1 MSPFDKSGQSG
12 SAGRNLGIFRP
23 VRDFREKSVQHIA
36 LGAAARPHGRGIAT
50 ETGEKDRQ
58 FATTLARGL
67 DVLRAFGPDA
77 LRLGNK
83 DIVARTG
90 LPKATVSR
98 LTYTLTQLGY
108 LRRNAHQN
116 KYELA
121 PQALGLCQPLL
132 AGLPM
137 RHAAR
142 PALERLAAETHG
154 TAGLAVCDRTAMVC
168 IEAVNARAVPAALE
182 IGAAMPM
189 LASAPGLAYIAGC
202 STEERAA
209 LLNRL
214 RVRDENGFRGAE
226 ASVDAALDEHR
237 ANGCCMSRGEPL
249 VAAAFVRRPGHDAV
263 VVFCALN
270 GVDRAAE
277 RALAGKLAETARAV
291 EQSLRAE
298 A

>member
-1 MSPFDKSGQSG
+1 MHQTIQVPGNGPYS
-12 SAGRNLGIFRP
+12 
-23 VRDFREKSVQHIA
+23 
-36 LGAAARPHGRGIAT
+36 RGITT
-50 ETGEKDRQ
+50 ESGEKDRQ

-137 RHAAR
+137 RHSAR

-154 TAGLAVCDRTAMVC
+154 TAGLAVCDRTSMVS
-168 IEAVNARAVPAALE
+168 IESVNARTVPAALE
-182 IGAAMPM
+182 IGASMPI
-189 LASAPGLAYIAGC
+189 LSSAQGLAFVAGC
-202 STEERAA
+202 TPEERTA

-214 RVRDENGFRGAE
+214 RVRDEQGFRLAE
-226 ASVDAALDEHR
+226 GGIDAALDEFR
-237 ANGCCMSRGEPL
+237 INGCCVSRGEPMIM
-249 VAAAFVRRPGHDAV
+249 ATAVRRAGQEPM
-263 VVFCALN
+263 VVFCAIPGGDRG
-270 GVDRAAE
+270 GVAARLLEASRAI
-277 RALAGKLAETARAV
+277 
-291 EQSLRAE
+291 EQVLRAE

>member
-1 MSPFDKSGQSG
+1 MVPFPKSGQSG
-12 SAGRNLGIFRP
+12 FAGRNL
-23 VRDFREKSVQHIA
+23 SVYQGLQGDNVHLTA
-36 LGAAARPHGRGIAT
+36 LGAAARLHGRGIAT

-132 AGLPM
+132 AGMPM

-142 PALERLAAETHG
+142 PTLERLAAEARG

-168 IEAVNARAVPAALE
+168 IEAVDSRAVPAALE
-182 IGAAMPM
+182 IGAAMPI
-189 LASAPGLAYIAGC
+189 LASAPGLAYVAGC
-202 STEERAA
+202 SPDERTA

-214 RVRDENGFRGAE
+214 RVRDEHGFRGAE
-226 ASVDAALDEHR
+226 VAVDAALDEHR
-237 ANGCCMSRGEPL
+237 ENGCCMSRGEPPL
-249 VAAAFVRRPGHDAV
+249 AAAFVRRPGQDPV
-263 VVFCALN
+263 VVFCALT
-270 GVDRAAE
+270 GSDRAGE
-277 RALAGKLAETARAV
+277 RPLAAKLAEAARAI
-291 EQSLRAE
+291 EQSLRVDA
-298 A
+298 

>member
-1 MSPFDKSGQSG
+1 MLHSINGPVHG
-12 SAGRNLGIFRP
+12 SH
-23 VRDFREKSVQHIA
+23 S
-36 LGAAARPHGRGIAT
+36 RGITT

-121 PQALGLCQPLL
+121 PQALGICQPLL

-137 RHAAR
+137 RHSAR
-142 PALERLAAETHG
+142 PALERLAADTQG
-154 TAGLAVCDRTAMVC
+154 TAGLALCDRTSMVA
-168 IEAVNARAVPAALE
+168 IESVNARSVPAALE
-182 IGAAMPM
+182 IGAAMPI
-189 LASAPGLAYIAGC
+189 LGSAPGLAFVAGC
-202 STEERAA
+202 TPEERTA

-214 RVRDENGFRGAE
+214 RVRDEQGFRMAE
-226 ASVDAALDEHR
+226 GGIDAALEDFR
-237 ANGCCMSRGEPL
+237 VNGCCVARGDPL
-249 VAAAFVRRPGHDAV
+249 IAATAVRRAGQEPM
-263 VVFCALN
+263 VVFCAIP
-270 GVDRAAE
+270 GGDRGGERGYAARLLE
-277 RALAGKLAETARAV
+277 AGRAI
-291 EQSLRAE
+291 EQVLRTE
-298 A
+298 G

>member
-1 MSPFDKSGQSG
+1 MHQCINPGEKNMQHVL
-12 SAGRNLGIFRP
+12 AATPAAP
-23 VRDFREKSVQHIA
+23 VRRT
-36 LGAAARPHGRGIAT
+36 LT

-67 DVLRAFGPDA
+67 DVLRSFGPDA

-83 DIVARTG
+83 EIVARTG

-132 AGLPM
+132 AGLPI

-142 PALERLAAETHG
+142 PALERLAAETG
-154 TAGLAVCDRTAMVC
+154 ATAGLAICDRSSMVC
-168 IEAVNARAVPAALE
+168 IESAHPRNVPAALE

-189 LASAPGLAYIAGC
+189 LASAAGLAFIAGC
-202 STEERAA
+202 TPDERTA

-214 RVRDENGFRGAE
+214 RVGDEDGYRHAE
-226 ASVDAALDEHR
+226 PAIEVALEEHR
-237 ANGCCMSRGEPL
+237 AQGCCVRRGDYTI
-249 VAAAFVRRPGHDAV
+249 AAAPVRRPGYESC
-263 VVFCALN
+263 VVFGALK
-270 GVDRAAE
+270 GADRAAE
-277 RALAGKLAETARAV
+277 RLLLTRLGEAARAIDHNTARGDD
-291 EQSLRAE
+291 
-298 A
+298 

>member
-1 MSPFDKSGQSG
+1 MQQTMNGLANGLNS
-12 SAGRNLGIFRP
+12 
-23 VRDFREKSVQHIA
+23 
-36 LGAAARPHGRGIAT
+36 RGITT

-137 RHAAR
+137 RHSAR
-142 PALERLAAETHG
+142 PALERLAADTQG
-154 TAGLAVCDRTAMVC
+154 TAGLAVCDRTSMVA
-168 IEAVNARAVPAALE
+168 IESVNSRSVPAALE
-182 IGAAMPM
+182 IGAAMPI
-189 LASAPGLAYIAGC
+189 LSSAPGLAFVAGC
-202 STEERAA
+202 TPEERTA

-214 RVRDENGFRGAE
+214 RVRDEHNFRLAE
-226 ASVDAALDEHR
+226 GGIDAALDEYR
-237 ANGCCMSRGEPL
+237 VNGCCMSRGEPL
-249 VAAAFVRRPGHDAV
+249 IVATAVRRAGQEPM
-263 VVFCALN
+263 VVFCAMAGGDR
-270 GVDRAAE
+270 GVAARLLEAGRAIE
-277 RALAGKLAETARAV
+277 QVLRSET
-291 EQSLRAE
+291 
-298 A
+298 

>member
-1 MSPFDKSGQSG
+1 MQHTMLA
-12 SAGRNLGIFRP
+12 AG
-23 VRDFREKSVQHIA
+23 A
-36 LGAAARPHGRGIAT
+36 MPHGRGIAS

-154 TAGLAVCDRTAMVC
+154 TAGLAVCDRWSMVC
-168 IEAVNARAVPAALE
+168 IESVNGRSVPATLE

-189 LASAPGLAYIAGC
+189 LTSAPGLAFVAGC
-202 STEERAA
+202 TPEERTA

-214 RVRDENGFRGAE
+214 RVRDENGFRSAE
-226 ASVDAALDEHR
+226 SAIDTALEEYR
-237 ANGCCMSRGEPL
+237 VNGCCVWRGEPF
-249 VAAAFVRRPGHDAV
+249 VAATTARRPGNEPMVVFV
-263 VVFCALN
+263 VVP
-270 GVDRAAE
+270 GTDRSAE
-277 RALAGKLAETARAV
+277 RQVALRLGEAARSV
-291 EQSLRAE
+291 EQSLRGE
-298 A
+298 G

>member
-1 MSPFDKSGQSG
+1 M
-12 SAGRNLGIFRP
+12 
-23 VRDFREKSVQHIA
+23 
-36 LGAAARPHGRGIAT
+36 LGASLTPHGRGIAT

-77 LRLGNK
+77 IRLGNK

-132 AGLPM
+132 AGLTV

-142 PALERLAAETHG
+142 PSLERLAADTHG
-154 TAGLAVCDRTAMVC
+154 TAGLAICDRASMVC
-168 IEAVNARAVPAALE
+168 IESVNARAVPAALE

-189 LASAPGLAYIAGC
+189 LGSAAGLAFVAGC
-202 STEERAA
+202 TPEERTA

-214 RVRDENGFRGAE
+214 RVRDENGFRTAE
-226 ASVDAALDEHR
+226 TSIDAALEDHR
-237 ANGCCMSRGEPL
+237 VNACCVWRADPL
-249 VAAAFVRRPGHDAV
+249 VAAAPARRSGQEPV
-263 VVFCALN
+263 VVFCAVP
-270 GVDRAAE
+270 GADRGAE
-277 RALAGKLAETARAV
+277 RQIAARLAEAVRAI
-291 EQSLRAE
+291 EQSMRAE

>member
-1 MSPFDKSGQSG
+1 M
-12 SAGRNLGIFRP
+12 
-23 VRDFREKSVQHIA
+23 
-36 LGAAARPHGRGIAT
+36 RPHGRGIAT
-50 ETGEKDRQ
+50 ESGDKDRQ

-77 LRLGNK
+77 ARLGNK

-132 AGLPM
+132 AGLPV

-142 PALERLAAETHG
+142 PALERLAAEMHG
-154 TAGLAVCDRTAMVC
+154 IAGLAIPDRAAMVC
-168 IEAVNARAVPAALE
+168 IEVVNVRGVPAALE

-189 LASAPGLAYIAGC
+189 LASAAGLAFIAG
-202 STEERAA
+202 STPEERTA

-214 RVRDENGFRGAE
+214 RVRDENGFRGTE
-226 ASVDAALDEHR
+226 AAVDAALEEHR
-237 ANGCCMSRGEPL
+237 AHGCCMSRGNPL
-249 VAAAFVRRPGHDAV
+249 VAAAYVRRPGQEAM
-263 VVFCALN
+263 VVFCAVT
-270 GVDRAAE
+270 GSDRAAE
-277 RALAGKLAETARAV
+277 RTLIAKLAETARAV
-291 EQSLRAE
+291 EQALRAE

>member
-1 MSPFDKSGQSG
+1 MHHNNMFG
-12 SAGRNLGIFRP
+12 AGT
-23 VRDFREKSVQHIA
+23 V
-36 LGAAARPHGRGIAT
+36 PHGRGIAT

-154 TAGLAVCDRTAMVC
+154 TAGLAICDRSAMVC
-168 IEAVNARAVPAALE
+168 IESVNSRSVPAALE
-182 IGAAMPM
+182 VGAAMPI
-189 LASAPGLAYIAGC
+189 LASAPGLAFVAGC
-202 STEERAA
+202 TTEERTA

-214 RVRDENGFRGAE
+214 RVRDENGYRSAE
-226 ASVDAALDEHR
+226 SAIDAALEEHR
-237 ANGCCMSRGEPL
+237 VNGCCVWRGEPL
-249 VAAAFVRRPGHDAV
+249 IAAATARRNGHEPM
-263 VVFCALN
+263 VVFVAVP
-270 GVDRAAE
+270 GADRGAE
-277 RALAGKLAETARAV
+277 RQIALRLGEAVRGV
-291 EQSLRAE
+291 EQSLRGE
-298 A
+298 G

>member
-1 MSPFDKSGQSG
+1 MDQ
-12 SAGRNLGIFRP
+12 
-23 VRDFREKSVQHIA
+23 IA
-36 LGAAARPHGRGIAT
+36 LGAAMRSRARVAT

-132 AGLPM
+132 AGLPV

-142 PALERLAAETHG
+142 PALERLAAQTQG
-154 TAGLAVCDRTAMVC
+154 TAGLAISDRTAMVC
-168 IEAVNARAVPAALE
+168 IEAVNARGVPAALE
-182 IGAAMPM
+182 IGATMPM
-189 LASAPGLAYIAGC
+189 LASAPGLAFVAGC
-202 STEERAA
+202 TPEERTA

-214 RVRDENGFRGAE
+214 RVRDESGFRGAE
-226 ASVDAALDEHR
+226 GAVDAALAEHR
-237 ANGCCMSRGEPL
+237 TTGCCLSRGDPL
-249 VAAAFVRRPGHDAV
+249 LAATFVRRAGQEAM
-263 VVFCALN
+263 VVFCAVS
-270 GVDRAAE
+270 GADRVAE
-277 RALAGKLAETARAV
+277 RVLAAKVAETARAV
-291 EQSLRAE
+291 EQSVRAE
-298 A
+298 P